1 MPLRGR
7 GLLWIGLLWLAL
19 LWVPLATTATERDE
33 VAIRFFWAASCP
45 RCEEAR
51 PFLEGLVRRY
61 PGCILQSYEVW
72 DNRDNFELMIRLS
85 KEHGHALATTPT
97 ILVGE
102 RIWFGYA
109 PEMAPQMEDALRE
122 ELGLPPLSLAGRGG
136 GISIP
141 LLGELDLR
149 SLSLPLVTILIGFLD
164 SFNPCAFF
172 VLFFLLGLMVHARS
186 RRTMLLVGGTFV
198 LFSGGIYFLFMA
210 AWLNLF
216 LLAGQ
221 MEAITTATAL
231 VALTVA
237 AINIKDFF
245 WFKKGVS
252 LSIGDEAR
260 PHLFRRMRALVTST
274 RLPAVLLGTSVLAIS
289 ANTYEL
295 LCTAGF
301 PMVYTRILTLRTLSA
316 LQYYAYVALY
326 NLVYILPLL
335 GIVLLFTWTLGSR
348 KLSQWQGRVL
358 KLLSGVMMLALGL
371 VLLVAPGLL
380 NSLPVTAGILGAAL
394 GVSLLLAGGW
404 HLLEKRCD

>member
-1 MPLRGR
+1 MPAGKPWIW
-7 GLLWIGLLWLAL
+7 LLCLAL
-19 LWVPLATTATERDE
+19 WWPLLAPAATEQDE

-45 RCEEAR
+45 HCEEAR

-61 PGCILQSYEVW
+61 PGVVLETFEVW

-85 KEHGHALATTPT
+85 REKGHPLATTPT

-102 RIWFGYA
+102 KIWFGYQ
-109 PEMAPQMEDALRE
+109 PEMADAIEDALRK
-122 ELGLPPLSLAGRGG
+122 ELGLSPLSLAGGG
-136 GISIP
+136 GVLFLP
-141 LLGELDLR
+141 LLGDLDPQ
-149 SLSLPLVTILIGFLD
+149 SLSLPLVTVLIGLLD

-186 RRTMLLVGGTFV
+186 RRSMLLVGGTFV

-221 MEAITTATAL
+221 MEAITTVAAL
-231 VALTVA
+231 VALVVA
-237 AINIKDFF
+237 LINIKDFF

-252 LSIGDEAR
+252 LSISDEAR
-260 PHLFRRMRALVTST
+260 PHLFRRMRGLVSST

-301 PMVYTRILTLRTLSA
+301 PMVYTRILTLRTLST
-316 LQYYAYVALY
+316 LQYYAYIALY
-326 NLVYILPLL
+326 NLIYILPLL
-335 GIVLLFTWTLGSR
+335 AIVLLFTWTLGSH
-348 KLSQWQGRVL
+348 KISEWQGRVL
-358 KLLSGVMMLALGL
+358 KLVSGMMMLALGL
-371 VLLVAPGLL
+371 VLLVDPALL
-380 NSLPVTAGILGAAL
+380 NSLPVAAGILGGAL
-394 GVSLLLAGGW
+394 TASLLLAGAWKLRGKSQ
-404 HLLEKRCD
+404 H

>member
-1 MPLRGR
+1 MP
-7 GLLWIGLLWLAL
+7 WIGLLWLTL
-19 LWVPLATTATERDE
+19 LWLPLTTAARGQDA

-45 RCEEAR
+45 HCEEAR
-51 PFLEGLVRRY
+51 PFLEELERRY
-61 PGCILQSYEVW
+61 PDCVLQSYEVW

-85 KEHGHALATTPT
+85 KEQGHALATTPT
-97 ILVGE
+97 ILIGE

-109 PEMAPQMEDALRE
+109 PEMAPEIEEALRK
-122 ELGLPPLSLAGRGG
+122 ELGLPPLSLSGG
-136 GISIP
+136 GGALTVP
-141 LLGELDLR
+141 FLGELNPQ
-149 SLSLPLVTILIGFLD
+149 SLSLPLVTILIGLLD

-186 RRTMLLVGGTFV
+186 RRSMLLVGGTFV

-221 MEAITTATAL
+221 IRIITTVAAL
-231 VALTVA
+231 VALVVA

-252 LSIGDEAR
+252 LSISDEAR
-260 PHLFRRMRALVTST
+260 PHLFRRMRTLVNST
-274 RLPAVLLGTSVLAIS
+274 RLPAVLFGTSVLAIS

-301 PMVYTRILTLRTLSA
+301 PMVYTRILTLRSLST
-316 LQYYAYVALY
+316 LQYYAYIALY

-335 GIVLLFTWTLGSR
+335 AIVLLFTWTLGSH
-348 KLSQWQGRVL
+348 KISEWQGRVL
-358 KLLSGVMMLALGL
+358 KLVSGMMMLALGL
-371 VLLVAPGLL
+371 VLLVDPALL
-380 NSLPVTAGILGAAL
+380 NRLPVAAGILGGALAA
-394 GVSLLLAGGW
+394 SLLLAGTMWLRG
-404 HLLEKRCD
+404 KSQR